1 MRFWVS
7 LAVVVLGGCYT
18 GPSTWAVHCYQGC
31 GNQKDACILAA
42 STPAQLQA
50 CDAESAGCTA
60 ACQ

>member
-1 MRFWVS
+1 MRFWVC
-7 LAVVVLGGCYT
+7 LAVVVLGGCYM
-18 GPSTWAVHCYQGC
+18 GPSDAMVHCYQGC

-42 STPAQLQA
+42 STPSQLQA

>member
-31 GNQKDACILAA
+31 GNQKDACIL
-42 STPAQLQA
+42 TL
-50 CDAESAGCTA
+50 
-60 ACQ
+60 